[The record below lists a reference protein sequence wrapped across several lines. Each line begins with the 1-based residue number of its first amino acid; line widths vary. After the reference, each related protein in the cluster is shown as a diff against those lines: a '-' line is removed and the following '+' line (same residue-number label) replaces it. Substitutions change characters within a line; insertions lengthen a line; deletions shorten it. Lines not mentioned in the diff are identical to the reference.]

1 MKINK
6 PFFPI
11 MFAIALVLVGVIIFI
26 LNKNEI
32 EQESQYDATAI
43 MNRIENLSEL
53 ALVKYNYTGV
63 IGFNEY
69 LKLLDMNVPFTKKYF
84 LLKYSGYVKAGLEL
98 DKVQISVDKDYIELR
113 LPEAKIFDTVI
124 DEKSIHVY
132 NQSGNVF
139 NPLKVEDF
147 KNALIAEKK
156 KIQASAIKEGI
167 LSNATDRAHLVLS
180 LLLVDMNFQRI
191 EIKNH
196 NGEVLDMRSI
206 SNKVKGKG

>member
-11 MFAIALVLVGVIIFI
+11 MFAIAIVLLGVIFFI

-167 LSNATDRAHLVLS
+167 LSTATERAHLVLS
-180 LLLVDMNFQRI
+180 LMLVDMNFKRI

-196 NGEVLDMRSI
+196 NGEVLDMRGI

>member
-11 MFAIALVLVGVIIFI
+11 MFAIALVLVGVIFFI

-84 LLKYSGYVKAGLEL
+84 LLKYNGYVKAGLEL

-180 LLLVDMNFQRI
+180 LLLVDMNFKRI

-196 NGEVLDMRSI
+196 NGEVLDMRGI

>member
-11 MFAIALVLVGVIIFI
+11 MFAIALVLVGAIFFI

-84 LLKYSGYVKAGLEL
+84 LLKYNGYVKAGLEL

-180 LLLVDMNFQRI
+180 LLLVDMNFKRI

-196 NGEVLDMRSI
+196 NGEVLDMRGI

>member
-11 MFAIALVLVGVIIFI
+11 MFAIALVLVGAIFFI

-98 DKVQISVDKDYIELR
+98 DKVQIRVDKDYIELR

-180 LLLVDMNFQRI
+180 LLLVDMNFKRI

-196 NGEVLDMRSI
+196 NGEVLDMRGI

>member
-1 MKINK
+1 
-6 PFFPI
+6 
-11 MFAIALVLVGVIIFI
+11 MFAIALVLVGVIFFI
-26 LNKNEI
+26 LNKNES
-32 EQESQYDATAI
+32 EQDAQYDATAI

-69 LKLLDMNVPFTKKYF
+69 LKLLDMDVPFTKKYF

-98 DKVQISVDKDYIELR
+98 DKVQINVDKDYIELK
-113 LPEAKIFDTVI
+113 LPEAKIFDTFI

-139 NPLKVEDF
+139 NPLKIEDYN
-147 KNALIAEKK
+147 KAIIAEKK

-180 LLLVDMNFQRI
+180 ILLVDMNFKRI

-206 SNKVKGKG
+206 SNTLKVKN